1 MRSSTP
7 GPNKAVN
14 IPSLS
19 DVCGKEKAADTFPG
33 RDLHQLRVFFPSRQ
47 RFSSVRV
54 INIKPATADLSSDE
68 KYMALVIS
76 LFENREMN
84 NVDNNEIIDF

>member
-14 IPSLS
+14 IPSLF
-19 DVCGKEKAADTFPG
+19 DLGGEEKAADTFPG

-47 RFSSVRV
+47 RFSGARV
-54 INIKPATADLSSDE
+54 INIKPATADLSSDG
-68 KYMALVIS
+68 KYIALVIG
-76 LFENREMN
+76 LYLKIEK
-84 NVDNNEIIDF
+84 